1 MAHCGCTGAGHY
13 AERVKKKISG
23 VHQAKTKH
31 FVLSLSFT
39 IYLKKKVQSE
49 GNIF

>member
-1 MAHCGCTGAGHY
+1 MAHCVCTGAGHY
-13 AERVKKKISG
+13 AERVKF

-31 FVLSLSFT
+31 FVFSLSFT
-39 IYLKKKVQSE
+39 IYLKKKVQPE